1 MATEELVESVWG
13 DMVPWEDFPQNDWD
27 SATGSAPGGV
37 YAIIEDRSDGRFRPV
52 YQFESDLHRQLA
64 SVRRVIGLNELTEAV
79 TTALR
84 VYIFGKG
91 IEVGVRATAR
101 KNVPP
106 DLVDDVKRVVDRFIE
121 NNGFINGLD
130 TEIHQR
136 SRDDGEACLPIER
149 DGNDI
154 ICEPIE
160 TVQLTEPAAG
170 RSLEPWIS
178 HAFGID
184 FDCFV
189 PSWSFGVLSDFK
201 RPSRAKGYH
210 VVYDGAGRD
219 YEFFPP
225 ERFVHIKRNVP
236 RSAKRGI
243 SDWLAVL
250 DRINRVGKLVRNLS
264 HGAALQSAIAWIEE
278 YAAGT
283 PASQIMGSGS
293 PGIGGNVQNGRN
305 GSRQERTVT
314 YKEGSI
320 LRVGIGKQYKPGPLG
335 AERNA
340 GFQVVE
346 EMLERLIGTRWLMP
360 YAMISGDASNNNFA
374 SGLVA
379 EAPFVKAREADQQFY
394 GGAYKSLL
402 WKVVRYAVQLGWL
415 DTRGVPCDRLEE
427 LIDITVDFTSPASR
441 DRSQL
446 VDQLVKEVGL
456 GATSLRTAA
465 VELGRD
471 YEEEVAAG
479 ASASAAIGGEIA
491 SAAPGGVVDA
501 GSENVAAS
509 ALNGAQI
516 GSLMNILDAVTSKRI
531 PPETALVTMQ
541 AAFPSLSADV
551 LNGIL
556 NPLIGYV
563 SPILADGTP
572 NPAASSADVSGATGE
587 MANISTQQWN
597 RNTKAIR
604 KILDEFKAGGSR
616 VIAKG
621 MLTALSIPDVK
632 AEEYLD
638 DASDGSI
645 DSPELS
651 DTEQAAVG
659 AALESVET
667 TEEAL
672 QVLRSIRDYP

>member
-1 MATEELVESVWG
+1 MATEELVESAWG

-27 SATGSAPGGV
+27 SATGSVPGGAF
-37 YAIIEDRSDGRFRPV
+37 AIIEDRSDGKFRPV

-64 SVRRVIGLNELTEAV
+64 AVRRVIGLNELTEAV

-91 IEVGVRATAR
+91 IEVGVRAAAR
-101 KNVPP
+101 KDVPP
-106 DLVDDVKRVVDRFIE
+106 ELVDDVKRIVDRFIE
-121 NNGFINGLD
+121 TNGFINGLD

-136 SRDDGEACLPIER
+136 SRDDGEACVPIER

-154 ICEPIE
+154 VCEPIE
-160 TVQLTEPAAG
+160 TVQLTEPMAG
-170 RSLEPWIS
+170 RSLEPWVS
-178 HAFGID
+178 HTFGID
-184 FDCFV
+184 FESFV

-236 RSAKRGI
+236 RSAKRGV

-283 PASQIMGSGS
+283 PSSQIMGSGS

-305 GSRQERTVT
+305 GNRTERTVT
-314 YKEGSI
+314 YREGSI

-346 EMLERLIGTRWLMP
+346 EMLERLIGTRWLMQ
-360 YAMISGDASNNNFA
+360 YAMISGDPSNNNFA
-374 SGLVA
+374 SSLVA
-379 EAPFVKAREADQQFY
+379 EGPFVKAREADQQFY

-402 WKVVRYAVQLGWL
+402 WKVVRYAERLGWL
-415 DTRGVPCDRLEE
+415 DTRGIQCFRLEE

-446 VDQLVKEVGL
+446 VDQLVKEVAL
-456 GATSLRTAA
+456 GATSLRTAS

-479 ASASAAIGGEIA
+479 AAPAVAAGGGGFGGPIPGMGGDPSTATEGGDLVSAGGGEM
-491 SAAPGGVVDA
+491 SG
-501 GSENVAAS
+501 
-509 ALNGAQI
+509 
-516 GSLMNILDAVTSKRI
+516 
-531 PPETALVTMQ
+531 
-541 AAFPSLSADV
+541 LSARQFD
-551 LNGIL
+551 
-556 NPLIGYV
+556 
-563 SPILADGTP
+563 
-572 NPAASSADVSGATGE
+572 
-587 MANISTQQWN
+587 
-597 RNTKAIR
+597 RNTRAINKALEAFI
-604 KILDEFKAGGSR
+604 AGGSR

-621 MLTALSIPDVK
+621 TLTALGVPDAK
-632 AEEYLD
+632 AEEYLN
-638 DASDGSI
+638 DAADGAV
-645 DSPELS
+645 DAPELS